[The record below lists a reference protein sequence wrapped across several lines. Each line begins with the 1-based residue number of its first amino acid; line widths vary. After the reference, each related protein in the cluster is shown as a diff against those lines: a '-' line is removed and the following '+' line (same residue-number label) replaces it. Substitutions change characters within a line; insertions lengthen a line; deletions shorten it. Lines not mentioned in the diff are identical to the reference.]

1 MTVKSVKMNAF
12 FASLLFLPAT
22 LQAAGDPETGKRYF
36 GMCASCHRSKAE
48 GNEEIGAPRLQGQH
62 DWYLVRQLKNFK
74 DGIRGTHENDKLG
87 QQMHQMALTLKD
99 DKAIDDV
106 VSYIGSLNK

>member
-1 MTVKSVKMNAF
+1 MKMSIVFVSLAP
-12 FASLLFLPAT
+12 LLFLPAT
-22 LQAAGDPETGKRYF
+22 LKAAGDLEAGKRYF
-36 GMCASCHRSKAE
+36 GMCASCHGTKGE

-74 DGIRGTHENDKLG
+74 DGIRGTHKNDKLG
-87 QQMHQMALTLKD
+87 HQMRQMALTLKD

-106 VSYIGSLNK
+106 VSYIATLNK